1 MSKIF
6 FDHLIELDVVEA
18 EIKKAS
24 KTPEEKEE
32 LWRIVDDIV
41 NHKALAFILDKLP
54 IQHHGQFLEKF
65 HQAPHAADLF
75 NYLSEKIGENIEELL
90 RQELGSIAYNLLSEI
105 SGNTKDKKTKR

>member
-6 FDHLIELDVVEA
+6 FDHLVEFETVEA

-54 IQHHGQFLEKF
+54 IQHHGEFLEKF
-65 HQAPHAADLF
+65 HQAPHDADLF

-90 RQELGSIAYNLLSEI
+90 RQELGDLAYGLLEDI
-105 SGNTKDKKTKR
+105 KKSNRK

>member
-6 FDHLIELDVVEA
+6 FDHLIKFEIVEA

-32 LWRIVDDIV
+32 LWKIVDDIV
-41 NHKALAFILDKLP
+41 NHKALGFILDKLP
-54 IQHHGQFLEKF
+54 IQHHGEFLEKF
-65 HQAPHAADLF
+65 HQAPHSTDLL

-90 RQELGSIAYNLLSEI
+90 RQELGDLAYELLNEI
-105 SGNTKDKKTKR
+105 GGKTKKK

>member
-6 FDHLIELDVVEA
+6 FDHLIELETVEA

-32 LWRIVDDIV
+32 LWSIVDDIV
-41 NHKALAFILDKLP
+41 NHKILEFILDKLS
-54 IQHHGQFLEKF
+54 IQNHSEFLEKF
-65 HQAPHAADLF
+65 HQAPHDTDLI

-90 RQELGSIAYNLLSEI
+90 RQELGNLAYELLEDI
-105 SGNTKDKKTKR
+105 KKSNRK